1 MSGVEKAQVSTRANW
16 TPGETSDPLIG
27 KRGAVGTQI
36 ARIDGPLKVAGEARF
51 VAEIEVEGMVYAA
64 IAHSTIARG
73 RIDTLDV
80 SEAEAAP
87 GVVLVMTFRNA
98 PRMAPSPLYM
108 THPLAAGPST
118 LPVMQD
124 DSVHWNGQAIAMV
137 LAETQEQAT
146 HAATLIKVTYVEDAA
161 RLSFAEG
168 KPTAR
173 VPQTVIGEPST
184 LTIGDA
190 ETALSA
196 AHMSVD
202 RVYRSQRL
210 VHSAIELHAATA
222 FWKDGGLVLHD
233 TTQMVNSTQWTLAQV
248 FGIPAEKVRVSSPFV
263 GGGFGGK
270 SLWDHHILAAAA
282 SKLSK
287 RPVRIVLSREAV
299 YRLVGGRTLT
309 EQRVALGAS
318 ADGTLNAF
326 IHDGFAAGSPHNDWP
341 EQFSL
346 VGRQLY
352 AADTFKFGQKVV
364 DLDMLANSYMRA
376 PGEAVG
382 TFATESAIDELAEAL
397 QMDPIDLRRRIEPDK
412 EPTSGREFSSR
423 NLLKAYELG
432 AERFGWSRRDPKPG
446 KRRDGEWLIGMG
458 CASAT
463 HPYYRLP
470 GGAARIRLTADGRAT
485 VQMASHEMGM
495 GTATA
500 QVQIA
505 ADRLALPMD
514 KVSFEYG
521 DTALPAGTMAGGS
534 SQTASISAAV
544 MAAHQALV
552 IELLKLAGNDSPL
565 AGLAPSAVESSDG
578 GLRAISDPARHET
591 YISILARAGRDE
603 LSCEASAADPT
614 EYQKWSMHSYGAH
627 FCEVR
632 VNAFTGETRVSRF
645 LSCFDV
651 GRIINPQT
659 ASSQL
664 RGGIIMGLG
673 MALTEEVLFDER
685 SGRIMNASLAEY
697 HIPSHLDVPAIDVFW
712 TGVPDPYS
720 PLGAHGVGE
729 IGITGVGA
737 VLANAVYNATGVR
750 VRDLPITLD
759 KLLGHLPPRASY
771 HG

>member
-1 MSGVEKAQVSTRANW
+1 MDKAQTFTRKNW
-16 TPGETSDPLIG
+16 KPGETFDPLIS
-27 KRGAVGTQI
+27 KRGAVGTQVV
-36 ARIDGPLKVAGEARF
+36 RIDGPLKVAGAAPF

-80 SEAEAAP
+80 TKAEAAP

-98 PRMAPSPLYM
+98 PRMAPTPLYL
-108 THPLAAGPST
+108 TQPLAAGPNT

-124 DSVHWNGQAIAMV
+124 DAIHWNGQAIAIV

-146 HAATLIKVTYVEDAA
+146 YAATLIKVTYVEETA
-161 RLSFAEG
+161 RLSFNDG
-168 KPTAR
+168 KPNAR
-173 VPQTVIGEPST
+173 VPETIIGEPST
-184 LTIGDA
+184 VTIGDA
-190 ETALSA
+190 EAALSA
-196 AHMSVD
+196 AHASVD
-202 RVYRSQRL
+202 HVYRSQRL
-210 VHSAIELHAATA
+210 AHSAIELHAATVR
-222 FWKDGGLVLHD
+222 WKDGCLVVRD
-233 TTQMVNSTQWTLAQV
+233 TTQMVNHTQWTLAQV
-248 FGIPAEKVRVSSPFV
+248 FGIPPEKVRVSSPFV

-282 SKLSK
+282 SKLCG
-287 RPVRIVLSREAV
+287 RPVRIALSREAV

-309 EQRVALGAS
+309 EQRVALGARG
-318 ADGTLNAF
+318 DGALDTF
-326 IHDGFAAGSPHNDWP
+326 IHEGIAAGTPHNDWP

-352 AADTFKFGQKVV
+352 AADTFKIGQKVV
-364 DLDMLANSYMRA
+364 DLDTLANTYMRA
-376 PGEAVG
+376 PGESVG
-382 TFATESAIDELAEAL
+382 TFATESAVDELAEAL
-397 QMDPIDLRRRIEPDK
+397 HMDPIDLRLRIEPDK
-412 EPTSGREFSSR
+412 EQTSGRAFSSR

-432 AERFGWSRRDPKPG
+432 AERFGWSGRNPNPG
-446 KRRDGEWLIGMG
+446 QRRDGEWLIGMG

-485 VQMASHEMGM
+485 IQMASHEMGM

-514 KVSFEYG
+514 KVRFEYG
-521 DTALPAGTMAGGS
+521 DTDLPPGTMAGGS
-534 SQTASISAAV
+534 SQTASIAAAV
-544 MAAHQALV
+544 IAAHEVLV
-552 IELLKLAGNDSPL
+552 TELLRLAGNDSPL
-565 AGLAPSAVESSDG
+565 AGLATDAVESADG
-578 GLRAISDPARHET
+578 GLRAIGDTARHET
-591 YISILARAGRDE
+591 YASILARAGRDE
-603 LSCEASAADPT
+603 LACEANAADPT
-614 EYQKWSMHSYGAH
+614 EYQKWAMHSYGAH

-645 LSCFDV
+645 VSCFDV

-673 MALTEEVLFDER
+673 MALTEEALFDER
-685 SGRIMNASLAEY
+685 SGRIMNPSLAEY
-697 HIPSHLDVPAIDVFW
+697 HIPSHLDVPEIDVFW
-712 TGVPDPYS
+712 TGIPDPYS

-737 VLANAVYNATGVR
+737 VVANAVYNATGVR
-750 VRDLPITLD
+750 VRNLPITLD
-759 KLLGHLPPRASY
+759 KLIGRLPIPV
-771 HG
+771 